1 MQRSLGRE
9 KAFLL
14 LFENSFNK
22 YPLEKILKIK
32 LDLLEED
39 YKIDAFSKELFY
51 GVKENEEK
59 IDITIENN
67 LKNWKKS
74 RVSRVSLCILRI
86 AVYEILFRKDIP
98 NNVSANEAVN
108 LAKKYGVEAE
118 YAFVNGVLGAVCSK
132 EKEPVRAV

>member
-39 YKIDAFSKELFY
+39 YKMDSFSKELFY